1 MWLRGLLVWLLLA
14 GAETVHGTLRVL
26 FLQPHLGDLRA
37 RQLALVTGM
46 LVIVVITTLTIR
58 WIGAVG
64 ARRQL
69 ALGAMWLALMA
80 AFDVSLGRFV
90 FGYSWPRIAE
100 DFNPAAGGYLGIAML
115 VLLVAPRVAARLR
128 RLS

>member
-1 MWLRGLLVWLLLA
+1 MWLRGLLVWLLIA
-14 GAETVHGTLRVL
+14 AAETVHGVLRVL
-26 FLQPHLGDLRA
+26 LLPPYLGDLRA
-37 RQLALVTGM
+37 RQLALVTGV
-46 LVIVVITTLTIR
+46 LIIVVIAMLTIR

-69 ALGAMWLALMA
+69 SLGAMWLALMA
-80 AFDVSLGRFV
+80 VFDVSLGRFV
-90 FGYSWPRIAE
+90 FGYSWSRIAE
-100 DFNPAAGGYLGIAML
+100 DFNPVAGGYLGIAML

>member
-1 MWLRGLLVWLLLA
+1 MWLRGLLVWLLIA
-14 GAETVHGTLRVL
+14 GAETMHGILRVL

-46 LVIVVITTLTIR
+46 LIIVVIATLTIR

-64 ARRQL
+64 GRRQL
-69 ALGAMWLALMA
+69 ALGATWLVLMA
-80 AFDVSLGRFV
+80 VFDVSLGRFV
-90 FGYSWPRIAE
+90 FGYSWSRIAE